1 MAYQKFYNPSIYA
14 LNISWP
20 MWKSSGLSPTYL
32 ASLIIDNI
40 LIDCMFLSC
49 GVRVF

>member
-1 MAYQKFYNPSIYA
+1 MAHQKYHGPSIYA

-20 MWKSSGLSPTYL
+20 MQTSSGLSPTYL
-32 ASLIIDNI
+32 ASLIIDNM

-49 GVRVF
+49 RVRVF